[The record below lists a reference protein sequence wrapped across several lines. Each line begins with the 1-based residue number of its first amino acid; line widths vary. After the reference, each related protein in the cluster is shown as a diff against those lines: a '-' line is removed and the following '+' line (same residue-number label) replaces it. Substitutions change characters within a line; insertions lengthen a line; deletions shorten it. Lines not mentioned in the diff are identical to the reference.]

1 MSGLLDGL
9 MNELGNDGVGEI
21 ASRLGVEPSQAQSAL
36 QGALPMILAA
46 MASNATSGGADALHN
61 ALQQHAG
68 PASVQQ
74 QIRDVTQNPAAVAD
88 GSAILGH
95 IFGPRQDVAA
105 QGVAGI
111 SGLDPSKAG
120 ALLSM
125 LAPLVMS
132 YIGRHMTQ
140 NGMDSGQL
148 SNTLGRQ
155 ANDLSGDGLVGG
167 LINAVLGGGNRQQQA
182 GGGLDVSDIL
192 AAGSSILGAFN
203 KR

>member
-9 MNELGNDGVGEI
+9 LNELGNDGTGEI
-21 ASRLGVEPSQAQSAL
+21 ASRLGVEPSQAQAAL

-46 MASNATSGGADALHN
+46 MANNAAGGGADALHN

-68 PASVQQ
+68 PGSVQQ
-74 QIRDVTQNPAAVAD
+74 QIRDVTQNPAAMAD
-88 GSAILGH
+88 GNAILGH
-95 IFGPRQDVAA
+95 IFGARQDTVA
-105 QGVAGI
+105 QGVSGI
-111 SGLDPSKAG
+111 SGIDPGKAG

-132 YIGRHMTQ
+132 YIGKHMTQ

-148 SNTLGRQ
+148 SSTLGRQ
-155 ANDLSGDGLVGG
+155 ANDLSGDGIVGG
-167 LINAVLGGGNRQQQA
+167 LINAVLGGGQQQPQA
-182 GGGLDVSDIL
+182 GGLDVSDIL